1 MSEGED
7 GFDDAK
13 DGFDGLF
20 SFFVEGFS
28 IFALQFG
35 FHRDAPGVFDGF
47 GRLLFGA
54 AGFSGGWPEVIGP
67 VGHGASDGDKWV
79 DAFVLEC
86 LDLFAAGIAC
96 IG

>member
-1 MSEGED
+1 VSEDED

-28 IFALQFG
+28 MFALQFG
-35 FHRDAPGVFDGF
+35 FHLDAPRVFDGF

-54 AGFSGGWPEVIGP
+54 ASITRWWPKVIGP
-67 VGHGASDGDKWV
+67 VGHGASDGDKWG

-86 LDLFAAGIAC
+86 FDLFAAGIAR